1 MIYYRCYDAHADR
14 NRRWA
19 ATDRR
24 WRIAFSKD
32 KERVKAHDEICH
44 GLLMH
49 SDGNALAGWT
59 TVYASSKA
67 LRKTDLPKPCQESL
81 DKYMEGYETEEVL

>member
-19 ATDRR
+19 LTDRR
-24 WRIAFSKD
+24 WRIAFSKN
-32 KERVKAHDEICH
+32 KEQVRTHDEICH

-49 SDGNALAGWT
+49 GNGNAMNGLT
-59 TVYASSKA
+59 TVYASCKA
-67 LRKTDLPKPCQESL
+67 LRKEDLPKPCQDSL
-81 DKYMEGYETEEVL
+81 DEYMAGYETEEVL